1 MLLEAGGP
9 TNDDPAVTTPGRWVT
24 LVGSKFDWGY
34 ATEPEPGMQN
44 RRIAFPRGKAIGGS
58 SAINAM
64 VFIRGHRLCFDRWKE
79 LGNNGWGYDDVLPL
93 FKRSERNES
102 GETEYR
108 GGDGPLAVS
117 YCTDPHASHKAF
129 LAAAWQNGFKAD
141 ARFDFNEPA
150 PNNVAGY
157 YQRTILDGKRHSA
170 SDAFL
175 TPVLSRPNLEVRSQ
189 AHAARVIVEGRK
201 AVGVEYVR
209 DGKREQVRAARE
221 IVISS
226 GVIDSPKLLMLSG
239 IGPADHLKSH
249 GITVIADV
257 PGVGQNF
264 QDHLKLSIRWNGK
277 TELPGSTVT
286 AGMFTR
292 SSQGA
297 LGTIPDLQFYV
308 GRGLETP
315 DKFITIT
322 VSLVQPKSTRRS
334 AVAIGRRDGAADHS
348 RQLPAGAGGRERDDP
363 GRPPRPLVRR
373 GRRICR
379 AARGRDSARRGDEER
394 CRSHRLRAAGVR
406 HHLSRRR
413 YLPDGTAGRRRGRR
427 RFVTSRSRHRRVARG
442 RRVDHAGGGECHH
455 QRGVRDDRRESR
467 RVDLRSAV
475 RPGAHRIAR
484 HLANHLAHFAFA
496 GDHGH
501 VGLRDDAAAA
511 TLRINDRNSTD
522 LVLFH
527 HGDDF
532 IQGRV
537 GGHRNHG
544 LGSSPPQP

>member
-1 MLLEAGGP
+1 MKRRDFIKTVGITAAGTVVLNRRAEPSSRTSVQNDFDYIVVGAGSSGCVLANRLSADKSVRVLLLEAGGP
-9 TNDDPAVTTPGRWVT
+9 TNNDPAVTTPGRWVT
-24 LVGSKFDWGY
+24 LVGSKLDWGY
-34 ATEPEPGMQN
+34 ATEPEPGLQN

-79 LGNNGWGYDDVLPL
+79 LGNNGWGYDDLLPL
-93 FKRSERNES
+93 FKRSEKNES

-175 TPVLSRPNLEVRSQ
+175 TPVLSRPNLEVRSH

-239 IGPADHLKSH
+239 IGPADHLTSH

-257 PGVGQNF
+257 PAVGGNF

-292 SSQGA
+292 SSQA
-297 LGTIPDLQFYV
+297 AVGTVPDLQFYV
-308 GRGLETP
+308 GRGVETP

-322 VSLVQPKSTRRS
+322 VSLVQPKSKGEVRLRS
-334 AVAIGRRDGAADHS
+334 GDATAPPIIRANYLQEQADVNAMIRGVHLARWFGEADAYAALRADEMLPGAAMKSDAD
-348 RQLPAGAGGRERDDP
+348 L
-363 GRPPRPLVRR
+363 
-373 GRRICR
+373 
-379 AARGRDSARRGDEER
+379 
-394 CRSHRLRAAGVR
+394 
-406 HHLSRRR
+406 
-413 YLPDGTAGRRRGRR
+413 TA
-427 RFVTSRSRHRRVARG
+427 FV
-442 RRVDHAGGGECHH
+442 
-455 QRGVRDDRRESR
+455 RRES
-467 RVDLRSAV
+467 DTIYH
-475 RPGAHRIAR
+475 GAGTCRM
-484 HLANHLAHFAFA
+484 
-496 GDHGH
+496 GPQG
-501 VGLRDDAAAA
+501 DAAAVVDSSLRVRGIDGLRVADASIMPEVVNA
-511 TLRINDRNSTD
+511 TTNAACVMIGEKAAD
-522 LVLFH
+522 LITL
-527 HGDDF
+527 
-532 IQGRV
+532 GR
-537 GGHRNHG
+537 
-544 LGSSPPQP
+544 